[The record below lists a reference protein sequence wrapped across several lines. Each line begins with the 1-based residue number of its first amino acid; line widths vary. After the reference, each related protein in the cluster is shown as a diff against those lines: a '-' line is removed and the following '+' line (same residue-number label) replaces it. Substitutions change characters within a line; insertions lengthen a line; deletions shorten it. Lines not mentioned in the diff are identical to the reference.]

1 MFPKNLY
8 HTKIRSA
15 GEHCIIQ
22 RYDKLSISKKKSQ
35 KNAELHKIMYQNDER
50 EGWGNSKFKIQN
62 SKFKIQN
69 YEEQVLVSSSRLGIA
84 QVNLLSALAPQR
96 RFKITRRN
104 TRFLLAMIN
113 FLPLQMDD

>member
-1 MFPKNLY
+1 MQ
-8 HTKIRSA
+8 S
-15 GEHCIIQ
+15 CI
-22 RYDKLSISKKKSQ
+22 KLSIKTTKGRVG
-35 KNAELHKIMYQNDER
+35 E
-50 EGWGNSKFKIQN
+50 IQN
-62 SKFKIQN
+62 SKFIIQN

>member
-1 MFPKNLY
+1 MQSCIKLCIKT
-8 HTKIRSA
+8 TKGRV
-15 GEHCIIQ
+15 GEIH
-22 RYDKLSISKKKSQ
+22 
-35 KNAELHKIMYQNDER
+35 
-50 EGWGNSKFKIQN
+50 N

-113 FLPLQMDD
+113 FSVPTNE

>member
-1 MFPKNLY
+1 MQSCIKLCIKT
-8 HTKIRSA
+8 TKGRV
-15 GEHCIIQ
+15 G
-22 RYDKLSISKKKSQ
+22 
-35 KNAELHKIMYQNDER
+35 
-50 EGWGNSKFKIQN
+50 GIQN

-104 TRFLLAMIN
+104 TRFLLAMII

>member
-1 MFPKNLY
+1 MQ
-8 HTKIRSA
+8 S
-15 GEHCIIQ
+15 CI
-22 RYDKLSISKKKSQ
+22 KLSIKTTKGRVG
-35 KNAELHKIMYQNDER
+35 E
-50 EGWGNSKFKIQN
+50 FKIQN

>member
-1 MFPKNLY
+1 MQ
-8 HTKIRSA
+8 S
-15 GEHCIIQ
+15 CI
-22 RYDKLSISKKKSQ
+22 KLSIKTTKGRVGGIQNSKF
-35 KNAELHKIMYQNDER
+35 KIQ
-50 EGWGNSKFKIQN
+50 NSKFKIQN

>member
-1 MFPKNLY
+1 MQSCIKLCIKT
-8 HTKIRSA
+8 TKGRV
-15 GEHCIIQ
+15 GEF
-22 RYDKLSISKKKSQ
+22 
-35 KNAELHKIMYQNDER
+35 KIH
-50 EGWGNSKFKIQN
+50 NSKLRGGI
-62 SKFKIQN
+62 
-69 YEEQVLVSSSRLGIA
+69 LVSSSRLGIA

>member
-1 MFPKNLY
+1 MQ
-8 HTKIRSA
+8 S
-15 GEHCIIQ
+15 CI
-22 RYDKLSISKKKSQ
+22 KLSIKTTKGRVG
-35 KNAELHKIMYQNDER
+35 EFI
-50 EGWGNSKFKIQN
+50 
-62 SKFKIQN
+62 IQN

>member
-1 MFPKNLY
+1 MQ
-8 HTKIRSA
+8 S
-15 GEHCIIQ
+15 CI
-22 RYDKLSISKKKSQ
+22 KLSIKTTKGRVG
-35 KNAELHKIMYQNDER
+35 E
-50 EGWGNSKFKIQN
+50 FKIHN

>member
-1 MFPKNLY
+1 MQSCIKLCIKT
-8 HTKIRSA
+8 TKGRV
-15 GEHCIIQ
+15 GE
-22 RYDKLSISKKKSQ
+22 
-35 KNAELHKIMYQNDER
+35 
-50 EGWGNSKFKIQN
+50 
-62 SKFKIQN
+62 FKIQN

>member
-1 MFPKNLY
+1 
-8 HTKIRSA
+8 
-15 GEHCIIQ
+15 
-22 RYDKLSISKKKSQ
+22 
-35 KNAELHKIMYQNDER
+35 MYQNDER
-50 EGWGNSKFKIQN
+50 EGWGIQN
-62 SKFKIQN
+62 SKFIIQN

>member
-1 MFPKNLY
+1 MQ
-8 HTKIRSA
+8 S
-15 GEHCIIQ
+15 CI
-22 RYDKLSISKKKSQ
+22 KLSIKTTKGSS
-35 KNAELHKIMYQNDER
+35 EIH
-50 EGWGNSKFKIQN
+50 NSKFI
-62 SKFKIQN
+62 IQN

>member
-1 MFPKNLY
+1 MQSCIKLCIKT
-8 HTKIRSA
+8 TKGRVGA
-15 GEHCIIQ
+15 
-22 RYDKLSISKKKSQ
+22 
-35 KNAELHKIMYQNDER
+35 
-50 EGWGNSKFKIQN
+50 IQN

-113 FLPLQMDD
+113 FPASTNG

>member
-1 MFPKNLY
+1 MQSCIKLCIKT
-8 HTKIRSA
+8 TKGRV
-15 GEHCIIQ
+15 GE
-22 RYDKLSISKKKSQ
+22 
-35 KNAELHKIMYQNDER
+35 
-50 EGWGNSKFKIQN
+50 FKIQN

-96 RFKITRRN
+96 RFKIARRN

>member
-1 MFPKNLY
+1 MQ
-8 HTKIRSA
+8 S
-15 GEHCIIQ
+15 CI
-22 RYDKLSISKKKSQ
+22 KLSIKTTKGRVG
-35 KNAELHKIMYQNDER
+35 E
-50 EGWGNSKFKIQN
+50 FKIH
-62 SKFKIQN
+62 N

>member
-8 HTKIRSA
+8 HTKNCSA

-22 RYDKLSISKKKSQ
+22 RYDKLSISKKNHK

-50 EGWGNSKFKIQN
+50 EGWGNSKFI
-62 SKFKIQN
+62 IHN

>member
-1 MFPKNLY
+1 MQSCIKLCIKT
-8 HTKIRSA
+8 TKGS
-15 GEHCIIQ
+15 
-22 RYDKLSISKKKSQ
+22 
-35 KNAELHKIMYQNDER
+35 R
-50 EGWGNSKFKIQN
+50 EIQN

-113 FLPLQMDD
+113 FLLLQMDD